1 MSIPATIVISL
12 QAIQLLIS
20 ANQHGIKKTK
30 TTNFWTTLWGTVLMN
45 GLLYIGGF
53 FN

>member
-1 MSIPATIVISL
+1 MSIPAIIVISL
-12 QAIQLLIS
+12 QAIRLLIS
-20 ANQHGIKKTK
+20 ANQHGNKITK
-30 TTNFWTTLWGTVLMN
+30 MENFWTTLWGTALMS

>member
-1 MSIPATIVISL
+1 MSIPAIIVISL

-30 TTNFWTTLWGTVLMN
+30 TTNFWTTLWGTALMS
-45 GLLYIGGF
+45 GLLYVGGF